1 MNNTNY
7 KNKWMDEIFAEYPQ
21 LKQDPL
27 KKHFIEVMI
36 DSYMSNEK
44 EFKKLS
50 YEAKKNNESVFKNA
64 ATEILAISK
73 IDE

>member
-1 MNNTNY
+1 MNNANY
-7 KNKWMDEIFAEYPQ
+7 KTKWMDEIFAEYPQ

-44 EFKKLS
+44 KFKKMS
-50 YEAKKNNESVFKNA
+50 YEAKKNNEEVFKNA

-73 IDE
+73 IDD